1 MPNLI
6 DIICLYYS
14 AKILGRAKYLQIIF
28 VVVISCL
35 VKDVKLVSFGN
46 SMLLW
51 SSPNFLLR
59 PSDAICRDG
68 EAILIVQ
75 NMSSKSCGRR
85 NGCEHLD

>member
-1 MPNLI
+1 M
-6 DIICLYYS
+6 
-14 AKILGRAKYLQIIF
+14 GREKYLQIIF

-75 NMSSKSCGRR
+75 NMSSKSCWKEKRMR
-85 NGCEHLD
+85 TFRLNSEIECKH